1 MARTNY
7 KFLKDD
13 TNPYFITSTIV
24 AWLPLLDNAEI
35 AKIILS
41 SLSFLQKENRI
52 TLYAYV
58 IMKTHLHLV
67 ASSDDSRKEIAN
79 FRSYTARKSIDY
91 FENHNRQD
99 ILQLLSQQELSSR
112 KDREHQFWQE
122 GVQPKRI
129 YDSKIME
136 QKITY
141 IHENPVRKGYVEK
154 PEDWLYSSAGAY
166 EGIDG
171 LLDICMDW

>member
-7 KFLKDD
+7 KFLEDD
-13 TNPYFITSTIV
+13 LNPYFITSTIV
-24 AWLPLLDNAEI
+24 DWQPILDDAAIIEI
-35 AKIILS
+35 VLN
-41 SLSFLQKENRI
+41 SLEFLQKEKRL

-58 IMKTHLHLV
+58 VMKTHLHLV
-67 ASSDDSRKEIAN
+67 ASSDNLPKEIAN

-91 FENHNRQD
+91 FKEHNQQKT
-99 ILQLLSQQELSSR
+99 LHLLSQQKLSHR
-112 KDREHQFWQE
+112 KDREYQFWQE

-129 YDSKIME
+129 YDRKMMI

-154 PEDWLYSSAGAY
+154 AEDWLYSSAGIY
-166 EGIDG
+166 SNGDG
-171 LLDICMDW
+171 LLNICIDW

>member
-1 MARTNY
+1 MARTSY
-7 KFLKDD
+7 KFLAND
-13 TNPYFITSTIV
+13 TNPYFITSSIV
-24 AWLPLLDNAEI
+24 DWHPLLEDSEI
-35 AKIILS
+35 AKIILN
-41 SLSFLQKENRI
+41 SLAFLQKENRI
-52 TLYAYV
+52 ILYAYV

-67 ASSDDSRKEIAN
+67 ASADDLRKEMAN

-91 FENHNRQD
+91 FKKQNRQG

-129 YDSKIME
+129 YDRKMMAQKIM
-136 QKITY
+136 Y

-166 EGIDG
+166 EAVDG